1 LFIDLGQKVIEF
13 YNFYFRGVWLIA
25 PGNRTPLVKV
35 VEVKLLVTY
44 LIFQLSVT
52 HIGRTE
58 ERKLCKRG
66 NF

>member
-1 LFIDLGQKVIEF
+1 LWKAKADGIRLQEEGS
-13 YNFYFRGVWLIA
+13 GA

-44 LIFQLSVT
+44 LIFHLSVT

-58 ERKLCKRG
+58 ERK
-66 NF
+66 